1 MDGWKNIGCQLFD
14 FKVKVKIKQTK
25 LKILE
30 LRPLIHNQLLQNLS
44 EFNVKFCFS
53 KMFTIMESRFHEL
66 CSF

>member
-1 MDGWKNIGCQLFD
+1 MDGKTSAVVVLFD